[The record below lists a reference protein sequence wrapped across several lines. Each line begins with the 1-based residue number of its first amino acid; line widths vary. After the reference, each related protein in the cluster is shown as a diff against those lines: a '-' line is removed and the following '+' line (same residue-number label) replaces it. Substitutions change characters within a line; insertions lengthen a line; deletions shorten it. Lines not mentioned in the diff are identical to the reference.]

1 MIVQHVWDT
10 FQFTR
15 DCSWQQSMTPKI
27 STEILNFCRH
37 SWVKIYW
44 FLCQYLAPG
53 GHIGL
58 YVHLRDTADATR
70 PFLSRITPSRAV
82 FRAILVPRDP
92 WDNSEM
98 IVRARSLVTRL
109 LTQTGFLI
117 PDVTYES
124 WKWTNTVS
132 ETGIEPS
139 CVGIGQKL
147 ISVDRKVSTIH
158 DDISWFV
165 T

>member
-1 MIVQHVWDT
+1 MWDS
-10 FQFTR
+10 FQFTW
-15 DCSWQQSMTPKI
+15 DCPWWQSMVLKI
-27 STEILNFCRH
+27 STEILNFYRH
-37 SWVKIYW
+37 PWVKIYR

-70 PFLSRITPSRAV
+70 PFLVVITPSRV
-82 FRAILVPRDP
+82 IFRAILVPRDP

-98 IVRARSLVTRL
+98 IVHAWSLVTRL
-109 LTQTGFLI
+109 LTQMGFLT
-117 PDVTYES
+117 PDVTHEP

-158 DDISWFV
+158 GDDISWFV

>member
-1 MIVQHVWDT
+1 MHSRSRGTAHGDSRWLV
-10 FQFTR
+10 
-15 DCSWQQSMTPKI
+15 MTPKI

-37 SWVKIYW
+37 PWVKIFR
-44 FLCQYLAPG
+44 FLRQYLAYG

-58 YVHLRDTADATR
+58 YVCLRDTADAMR
-70 PFLSRITPSRAV
+70 SFLSRVSPSRAV

-92 WDNSEM
+92 WDNSEI
-98 IVRARSLVTRL
+98 IVRAWSLVTRL
-109 LTQTGFLI
+109 LTQTGFLT
-117 PDVTYES
+117 PDITCES

-139 CVGIGQKL
+139 CIVIGQKL
-147 ISVDRKVSTIH
+147 ISVDRKVFKIMVMTLPT
-158 DDISWFV
+158 FV

>member
-1 MIVQHVWDT
+1 MWDT
-10 FQFTR
+10 LQFTR

-37 SWVKIYW
+37 CWVKIYW

-53 GHIGL
+53 DHIGL

-82 FRAILVPRDP
+82 FKTILVPRDP

-98 IVRARSLVTRL
+98 IVHAWSLVTRL